1 MTKKY
6 RQVYDISRV
15 NELYEEGYRL
25 HTVATE
31 TFQEDNTARMITRPF
46 YLMSLQE
53 PNKYENID
61 KYKSFQ
67 ITREEQT
74 LPEGWQ
80 ILHHTSKELIG
91 VTKHEGDKLRN
102 ALRDWLACDGELDS
116 VISIVEDYC

>member
-6 RQVYDISRV
+6 IHVYDMKRV
-15 NELYEEGYRL
+15 NELYAEGYS
-25 HTVATE
+25 HKETVVEIESDDATG
-31 TFQEDNTARMITRPF
+31 RIVSKVS
-46 YLMSLQE
+46 YVVSLQE